1 MILLLIFL
9 SLALG
14 LSFRWYIVFVSII
27 SLALFIFLFFRFRK
41 RIVLVALVSFG
52 VGIGMSYISFDFQK
66 ESYSGVVIDSK
77 DNYYLFSST
86 FEKFYVYNKNNKYE
100 VGDILTIKG
109 NKKTLSFTQ
118 IESSFDFE
126 GYLNK
131 KGVKY
136 ELETKKV
143 EERFLNPFRL
153 KSLKEKALSGL
164 NKDNRALVKAIIFS
178 SSEDN
183 ELISD
188 LKELHLVRLL
198 STSGI
203 YISLFYTLL
212 RKFFSL
218 FFKEKTSKIIST
230 IFIIFYSGLLFPK
243 FSLIRFSTFLIFKLI
258 NEYILH
264 KKFDYLSL
272 LSISGLFFVF
282 IDYHLTYQISFI
294 LGYSFPLVSYF
305 LSHALSRYS
314 RFIKKLL
321 MYLFIFIFLIPIDIY
336 FYNEFSIFSYL
347 FQIMLAPLFMFAA
360 ITSIFLIFKAPFEP
374 VMNHIVNGIRNISHL
389 LSYMNLTIYVHP
401 LNEGAFAIY
410 ILMFILLIYL
420 FEIRFKP
427 LFIYLNLMYFT
438 AFSLYLLPF
447 KNLITSEVSFI
458 NVGQGDSTLIRKGNT
473 AILIDTGGL
482 SYTDIAQDCLIP
494 YFKKHQ
500 IYNIDLLI
508 TTHDDFDHS
517 GGVDSL
523 YKYFSVK
530 HYIKEASAFPIS
542 INGITLYNYNNYQEE
557 MKDEN
562 DKSLVIGFNLHNVK
576 YLIMG
581 DAPKEIEYKIIEDY
595 KFISCDILKVGHHG
609 SNTSTSDAFIKYLKP
624 KEAII
629 SCGKNNKYGHPHK
642 ETISTLK
649 SNNVSIRRTDKEGTI
664 NYLNYF

>member
-272 LSISGLFFVF
+272 LSISGLFFIF
-282 IDYHLTYQISFI
+282 ID
-294 LGYSFPLVSYF
+294 
-305 LSHALSRYS
+305 
-314 RFIKKLL
+314 
-321 MYLFIFIFLIPIDIY
+321 
-336 FYNEFSIFSYL
+336 
-347 FQIMLAPLFMFAA
+347 
-360 ITSIFLIFKAPFEP
+360 
-374 VMNHIVNGIRNISHL
+374 
-389 LSYMNLTIYVHP
+389 
-401 LNEGAFAIY
+401 
-410 ILMFILLIYL
+410 
-420 FEIRFKP
+420 
-427 LFIYLNLMYFT
+427 
-438 AFSLYLLPF
+438 
-447 KNLITSEVSFI
+447 
-458 NVGQGDSTLIRKGNT
+458 
-473 AILIDTGGL
+473 
-482 SYTDIAQDCLIP
+482 
-494 YFKKHQ
+494 
-500 IYNIDLLI
+500 
-508 TTHDDFDHS
+508 
-517 GGVDSL
+517 
-523 YKYFSVK
+523 
-530 HYIKEASAFPIS
+530 
-542 INGITLYNYNNYQEE
+542 
-557 MKDEN
+557 
-562 DKSLVIGFNLHNVK
+562 
-576 YLIMG
+576 
-581 DAPKEIEYKIIEDY
+581 
-595 KFISCDILKVGHHG
+595 
-609 SNTSTSDAFIKYLKP
+609 
-624 KEAII
+624 
-629 SCGKNNKYGHPHK
+629 
-642 ETISTLK
+642 
-649 SNNVSIRRTDKEGTI
+649 
-664 NYLNYF
+664 